1 MRNEIK
7 IPVDKNFVLN
17 FENWKDF
24 KNKISKPYENR
35 FVNSI
40 YFDDDKFVTAQN
52 NLSGISERIGWLGKT
67 SSRSF
72 LRCNFVSNKKMR

>member
-7 IPVDKNFVLN
+7 IPVDKNFVLS

-40 YFDDDKFVTAQN
+40 YFDDD
-52 NLSGISERIGWLGKT
+52 
-67 SSRSF
+67 
-72 LRCNFVSNKKMR
+72 NFVKFLKTPVSLFAEECASVETEI